1 MEDQGKMEM
10 EKERI
15 IPITILSSRHHDE
28 EQHNKSDE
36 NDNKG
41 LSNPTSSSSAHIGK
55 KQFLVQKVQIY
66 NLNFRAK
73 KICIFI

>member
-1 MEDQGKMEM
+1 MEDHGAKGAAMEM

-41 LSNPTSSSSAHIGK
+41 LSNPSGSSSSAHYGK
-55 KQFLVQKVQIY
+55 NQFTVQ
-66 NLNFRAK
+66 
-73 KICIFI
+73 